1 MLSTRLAER
10 KCLEATE
17 GSLEVEKLADLVA
30 LDRDP
35 ITVTKGKIAIAM
47 RRHEFDEHPCEI
59 AQHPRLRW
67 TGWAFSLALL
77 APFLVEL
84 PAMAQAGADNLQNS
98 SNDPLTPK
106 MAFELHNYAQPLLM
120 GRPSSG
126 ADQGFLRLVLPHDVL
141 DVDQMMRVSMP
152 VVSSS
157 WDPQGAVNGVGDLT
171 AFDLA
176 VFHFGSAKVGVGPL
190 VVVPTASAPAL
201 GASKWQ
207 AGAQTVVSAP
217 HSWGLTTM
225 LASYQQTFDGKL
237 QTLTVQPLLFYNL
250 GDGFYLRSTGI
261 SSFDLGKNAVVP
273 VGLGLGRV
281 FELPSGASINTFIEP
296 QYSVVQSGLGV
307 PSFQIFAGVVVQLP
321 LKPH

>member
-1 MLSTRLAER
+1 M
-10 KCLEATE
+10 
-17 GSLEVEKLADLVA
+17 G
-30 LDRDP
+30 
-35 ITVTKGKIAIAM
+35 
-47 RRHEFDEHPCEI
+47 
-59 AQHPRLRW
+59 W
-67 TGWAFSLALL
+67 TLLL
-77 APFLVEL
+77 AQLAFFVTDV
-84 PAMAQAGADNLQNS
+84 PAMAQADADNLQNS
-98 SNDPLTPK
+98 SNNPLTPK
-106 MAFELHNYAQPLLM
+106 MAFELHNYAQPVLM

-126 ADQGFLRLVLPHDVL
+126 ADQGFLRVVLPHALL
-141 DVDQMMRVSMP
+141 DADQMMRASMP

-176 VFHFGSAKVGVGPL
+176 VFYFGAVKVGVGPL

-201 GASKWQ
+201 GTAKWQ

-217 HSWGLTTM
+217 HAWGLTTM

-281 FELPSGASINTFIEP
+281 IELPGGPSINLFIEP
-296 QYSVVQSGLGV
+296 QYSVVQSGPGV
-307 PSFQIFAGVVVQLP
+307 PSFQVFAGVVVQLP
-321 LKPH
+321 HRRR